1 MSRSGNVWDNAAMES
16 FFSSLKTE
24 RTGQHRALLQLQR
37 QALDDRLSKPYGVRT
52 RGGIRLTACQL
63 NRVQAISRKTDNA
76 TKLLMRQIVQLVD
89 GQFSRFLMIGC
100 LNTAVGYGLFAAFIL
115 LGLPSALALLIAT
128 VIGVLFN
135 YWSTGRLVF
144 ARRASSRL
152 WLFVLCYAVIYVVNR
167 SFVRRERMSVPALLP
182 QALLSPPIVGLAFL
196 LNKYLVFISPRTVR
210 S

>member
-1 MSRSGNVWDNAAMES
+1 MRRS
-16 FFSSLKTE
+16 F
-24 RTGQHRALLQLQR
+24 
-37 QALDDRLSKPYGVRT
+37 LS
-52 RGGIRLTACQL
+52 
-63 NRVQAISRKTDNA
+63 
-76 TKLLMRQIVQLVD
+76 RQIVELVD

-100 LNTAVGYGLFAAFIL
+100 LNTAVGYGLFAAFIS

-144 ARRASSRL
+144 ARRTSSRL
-152 WLFVLCYAVIYVVNR
+152 WLFVLCYAVIYVVNTAALLGL
-167 SFVRRERMSVPALLP
+167 ERMSVPVLLA

-196 LNKYLVFISPRTVR
+196 LNKYFVFSAPRTVR